1 MFVVTIDIRRLYTS
15 YPRNISSRQ
24 ISVESYSCALFRP
37 KWALG
42 KEKEEMHYNF
52 YAFTSLTTIP
62 LRNQSCN
69 KNYGKVLN
77 YSFIPSLLIGR
88 ETKKVIQ
95 RKTLHSIRE
104 YEICLIMLLMDN
116 SIAFR
121 NMNARSQLM
130 WNDSTL
136 SRMCVI

>member
-1 MFVVTIDIRRLYTS
+1 
-15 YPRNISSRQ
+15 
-24 ISVESYSCALFRP
+24 
-37 KWALG
+37 
-42 KEKEEMHYNF
+42 MHYNF

-95 RKTLHSIRE
+95 KKTLHSIRE

-130 WNDSTL
+130 
-136 SRMCVI
+136 

>member
-1 MFVVTIDIRRLYTS
+1 MHSLHSLQYLYVINLVIRIT
-15 YPRNISSRQ
+15 
-24 ISVESYSCALFRP
+24 E
-37 KWALG
+37 
-42 KEKEEMHYNF
+42 
-52 YAFTSLTTIP
+52 
-62 LRNQSCN
+62 
-69 KNYGKVLN
+69 KVLN
-77 YSFIPSLLIGR
+77 YSFIASLLIGR

-130 WNDSTL
+130 
-136 SRMCVI
+136 